1 MSQGCCCVD
10 TTLSTPRFGGGTVL
24 KVDTVSVQGSRWRC
38 CCFKV
43 GYSEC
48 PRVCMEA
55 LLSERPRVCMEV
67 LLSERPRVCMEVLL
81 SECPGFVWKHC

>member
-10 TTLSTPRFGGGTVL
+10 TTQSTLSFGSGTVL
-24 KVDTVSVQGSRWRC
+24 KVDTVSVQGFRWRWW
-38 CCFKV
+38 CFKV

-48 PRVCMEA
+48 PKLCMET

-67 LLSERPRVCMEVLL
+67 LLS
-81 SECPGFVWKHC
+81 